1 MDTATSLQLQSINS
15 RRNPSVATPSPP
27 ESCMS
32 NISEHSSDP
41 PKSTTQVTMAETA
54 TRSSHHNGAS
64 HDSLPS
70 NSKNNPMVD
79 TSSDDENNH
88 RDDRAD
94 ASASPPTVAPTISSC
109 TTAFPSLPPLESNG
123 SGGALTQ
130 QQLKGKRP
138 TRDRVLRKLSDA
150 LMRRSLT
157 MVSFDIIEFFFLRRK
172 LPWMLCNT
180 QSL

>member
-1 MDTATSLQLQSINS
+1 M
-15 RRNPSVATPSPP
+15 ATPSPP

-41 PKSTTQVTMAETA
+41 PKSTTQDVTMAETA

-64 HDSLPS
+64 HDSIPS
-70 NSKNNPMVD
+70 NAKNNPMVD
-79 TSSDDENNH
+79 TSSSDDENNH
-88 RDDRAD
+88 HDDGVGA
-94 ASASPPTVAPTISSC
+94 AAASPPTVAPTISSC
-109 TTAFPSLPPLESNG
+109 TTAFPSLPPLEGNG

-130 QQLKGKRP
+130 HQLKGKRP

-157 MVSFDIIEFFFLRRK
+157 MVSF
-172 LPWMLCNT
+172 
-180 QSL
+180 